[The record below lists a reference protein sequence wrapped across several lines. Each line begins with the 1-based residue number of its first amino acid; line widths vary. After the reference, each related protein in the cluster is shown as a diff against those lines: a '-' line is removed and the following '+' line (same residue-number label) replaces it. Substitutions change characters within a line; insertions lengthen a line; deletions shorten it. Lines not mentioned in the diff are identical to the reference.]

1 MFYDTIK
8 SIIIRNED
16 EEIESRVAKFSS
28 DAKKEWI
35 RMFNEMSLIQNS
47 EEENEYLKSMYP
59 KQKSYIPRFACL
71 IHVFNDFYNDGGN
84 AMEITKES
92 ILKAEKLSK
101 YFIATAKKI
110 KINAVEVF
118 DIKSTIKGGSTNYD
132 KVRLIF
138 EKDKDFNRTQIAELL
153 GVSRQTILRF
163 LKDID
168 KSTVT

>member
-1 MFYDTIK
+1 
-8 SIIIRNED
+8 
-16 EEIESRVAKFSS
+16 
-28 DAKKEWI
+28 
-35 RMFNEMSLIQNS
+35 
-47 EEENEYLKSMYP
+47 
-59 KQKSYIPRFACL
+59 
-71 IHVFNDFYNDGGN
+71 
-84 AMEITKES
+84 MEITKES

-118 DIKSTIKGGSTNYD
+118 DIKSTIKGCSTNYD